1 MKYKVRVT
9 KSPMQKA
16 REGMQVGYG
25 LGTPAT
31 AMGGASATNST
42 SEFATTKSI
51 TGVPRDEANLE
62 AEGGE
67 TVYGDINGDGM
78 PEQNTIKGP
87 RHSEGGVPLNL
98 PEGTFIFSDTK
109 SMRIKD
115 CEILEMFNKPCG
127 KKSYTPATLAKVF
140 DLNAYREILQDPNSD
155 KLDVRTAER
164 MLKNYTIKLGALAL
178 AQEAMKGFPQGIP
191 AVAQPY
197 IEAAGLSPE
206 EILPPKEMTQ
216 LVDQLKQDQEAK
228 QQPQPGPGGDPEM
241 MQKAQQ
247 MNQGEPIAMPT
258 DPQGA
263 MTQDPMAQ
271 QQMMPPEMQQPQ
283 EMLGQPMPGMMPP
296 QEQMMMFGG
305 NYSNLNKFIDGG
317 EEMMMQEQQAMQ
329 QQGPPQAQ
337 GGQDELMQI
346 MQGVGQALEQGVE
359 PTEIMAQLI
368 QSEVPPEII
377 VQVFTELGMPEEEVM
392 QNLQMIM
399 QQMQGAQPAQEQQM
413 MPPQPQQGMPMAAY
427 GMQLGGFDMPFV
439 MANGGA
445 AQYSNGGAKQRV
457 RITEIPLR
465 QAKDGEIVID
475 KDDPKYKK
483 ADGSFN
489 RMAYEQDLYN
499 AAQSGDV
506 IVNAQGQRLKRDAS
520 GAPIMGKYSPEW
532 DASTMDADGR
542 YGELFGSE
550 DPANPGTYTMSD
562 DQTAIAMSAYLNKQ
576 YYTEPGTMK
585 LIAAKA
591 REAALDSDNYDG
603 KDINTIIAE
612 YNSTSG
618 LPPVSTIDDI
628 PDEVFVNN
636 LVGQDEQAK
645 RIAAKGINTG
655 AFKNS
660 ATGIYDASN
669 PSKSGWAP
677 LADVI
682 SREVKNPV
690 TGELVTDAASFEALK
705 DAYQDLGIDKGSGNL
720 RGVYASSNPAMEQ
733 LSYLGFKK
741 AAYDKTQ
748 GSGYTGDDAFFAR
761 YLSIDELGVGDNPEK
776 YGTKK
781 ATRIDTYEGNT
792 DLGQAADSKYTSFD
806 WEDIPPED
814 VPEECNCKDGQV
826 AKVVDGECICEEERI
841 VEQPAYQPAAWH
853 LQDTVNTFGLAGDR
867 GYLEKDLP
875 YDPGVDVVAP
885 LGKYKDPTKEL
896 ADNQAMF
903 NIGADTAAQFAGI
916 QGLTSRTSQMSG
928 NTALQAS
935 KINQRYNNENINLAN
950 TIERGAADAY
960 NKQSVADREVEKG
973 IYDGNALANA
983 NFNKERLGFRLAR
996 RNQFNTAVTNKWKT
1010 DAMNQI
1016 YPDYAVDPSVGGRMA
1031 HIPNYR
1037 NANPNAG
1044 SKTWDDAYAECSQTT
1059 SDSKLIMDCIRSK
1072 GITPSSGNV
1081 ASTGSAGM
1089 INAIYGDRST
1099 GSYNT
1104 VRSKFGGATGYY
1116 VLGGNVYPF

>member
-1 MKYKVRVT
+1 MKYKVRI
-9 KSPMQKA
+9 KQPLMQKA

-25 LGTPAT
+25 LGNPVN
-31 AMGGASATNST
+31 AMGGGDTRNSK
-42 SEFATTKSI
+42 SDFATTRTI

-67 TVYGDINGDGM
+67 TVYGDLNGDGM

-87 RHSEGGVPLNL
+87 KHSKGGVPLNL
-98 PEGTFIFSDTK
+98 PEGTFIFSDTP
-109 SMRIKD
+109 SMKIKD
-115 CEILEMFNKPCG
+115 CEILQMFNKSCD

-164 MLKNYTIKLGALAL
+164 MLGNYTIKLGALAL
-178 AQEAMKGFPQGIP
+178 AQESMKGFPQGIP

-197 IEAAGLSPE
+197 IEAAGLNPE
-206 EILPPKEMTQ
+206 DILPPKEMTQ
-216 LVDQLKQDQEAK
+216 LVDQLKQGQETK
-228 QQPQPGPGGDPEM
+228 QQQQQPQPGSEANPEM
-241 MQKAQQ
+241 MQEAQS
-247 MNQGEPIAMPT
+247 MNQGRPIAMP
-258 DPQGA
+258 A
-263 MTQDPMAQ
+263 NLQDPRAQNQGQ
-271 QQMMPPEMQQPQ
+271 QQMMPPNMQQPQ
-283 EMLGQPMPGMMPP
+283 QMLGQPEPGMMPP
-296 QEQMMMFGG
+296 QEQMMRFGG
-305 NYSNLNKFIDGG
+305 NYSNLSKFIDGG

-329 QQGPPQAQ
+329 QQGQPQAQ

-346 MQGVGQALEQGVE
+346 MQGVGQALEQGQE

-368 QSEVPPEII
+368 QSQIPPEII
-377 VQVFTELGMPEEEVM
+377 VQVFTELGMPEEEVV

-399 QQMQGAQPAQEQQM
+399 QQMQGGQPAQEQQM

-427 GMQLGGFDMPFV
+427 GMQLGGFDMPFI

-457 RITEIPLR
+457 KITETPLR

-506 IVNAQGQRLKRDAS
+506 IVNAKGQRLKRDSS
-520 GAPIMGKYSPEW
+520 GAPIMGEYSPEW
-532 DASTMDADGR
+532 DAGTMDSSGR
-542 YGELFGSE
+542 YSELFGSE
-550 DPANPGTYTMSD
+550 DPANPGSYIMSD
-562 DQTAIAMSAYLNKQ
+562 DQTTIAMSAYLNKQ

-603 KDINTIIAE
+603 KNISTIINE

-618 LPPVSTIDDI
+618 LSPVSSIDDI

-636 LVGQDEQAK
+636 LISQDEQAK
-645 RIAAKGINTG
+645 RISAKGINTG

-660 ATGIYDASN
+660 ATGTYDAHH
-669 PSKSGWAP
+669 PEYSGWAP

-705 DAYQDLGIDKGSGNL
+705 DAYVDLGVDKGSGDL
-720 RGVYASSNPAMEQ
+720 RGLYASSNPAMEQ

-748 GSGYTGDDAFFAR
+748 GSGYTGDDAFFGR
-761 YLSIDELGVGDNPEK
+761 YLNVDELGVGDNPEK

-806 WEDIPPED
+806 WEDVPPED
-814 VPEECNCKDGQV
+814 EVVIEDCNCKEGQI

-841 VEQPAYQPAAWH
+841 STIPGQDAPWW
-853 LQDTVNTFGLAGDR
+853 LQDTVNTFGAMGDAS
-867 GYLEKDLP
+867 LIQKQQP
-875 YDPGVDVVAP
+875 WDPGAD
-885 LGKYKDPTKEL
+885 LSTKL
-896 ADNQAMF
+896 ARYDDETKAQDNNLNMYRQT
-903 NIGADTAAQFAGI
+903 ADTMSQFADGP
-916 QGLTSRTSQMSG
+916 QGVTSRMSRARG
-928 NTALQAS
+928 ETAKNATNITKSYNTENLNRSNAQEEAASLTAGKQAL
-935 KINQRYNNENINLAN
+935 L
-950 TIERGAADAY
+950 
-960 NKQSVADREVEKG
+960 DREVNKG
-973 IYDGNALANA
+973 IYDSTMLADDR
-983 NFNKERLGFRLAR
+983 FNKEKLGARLNR
-996 RNQFNTAVTNKWKT
+996 RGIYTNAVTNRWET
-1010 DAMNQI
+1010 HAMNQI
-1016 YPDYAVDPSVGGRMA
+1016 DPDYAVDPSVGGRM
-1031 HIPNYR
+1031 HHTPNPK
-1037 NANPNAG
+1037 NPNPNSG
-1044 SKTWDDAYAECSQTT
+1044 GRNKQQIIDDYLAQGHSLGDATKAANALS
-1059 SDSKLIMDCIRSK
+1059 
-1072 GITPSSGNV
+1072 GSSGN
-1081 ASTGSAGM
+1081 S
-1089 INAIYGDRST
+1089 
-1099 GSYNT
+1099 
-1104 VRSKFGGATGYY
+1104 GGASMARAQYQSQRRSPQSRQEGGPVGYY
-1116 VLGGNVYPF
+1116 VYGGNVYPF